1 MRIKQLTDIIDQGVS
16 LKLVAEAYTEIASS
30 RLKQIRALVEKNR
43 YFLNELSIVYQTVKK
58 IAVQK
63 KILPIRNNK
72 TLSILLTSNYHFYG
86 DLNAR
91 LITFFLDSMKSNP
104 TDQMIIGKTALE
116 WIDTIEYKENYI
128 RLFFDKDYPS
138 NQELNNLVSKTKEY
152 SQVLVF
158 YSEFQSVM
166 VQNPTVRDVTQTKL
180 SVNQTAKAD
189 EVFIFEPEMGKILDF
204 FETQVTNLLLQQT
217 FLESE
222 LSRTAAR
229 IITMD
234 QAQTNADTYI
244 TRERQL
250 LNAAKQAIINTKL
263 LETQAVLMSL
273 KSSM

>member
-273 KSSM
+273 KISM